1 MEIIMVLQKIC
12 ETCGMANPATEK
24 VCMRCFSDI
33 SDKEVIERK
42 TIRQME
48 NKVIIKRPPDRRF
61 SGIRSEEGRT
71 IREITPLTLFMSP
84 GITLIVHHGDTIGR
98 DAVGGQVLEKFNGV
112 SRKHA
117 TFKYFNGKWLIR
129 DENSTNGTFI
139 ASNKISPDIWYELKV
154 GDSVSFSSSCT
165 FTIQTM

>member
-1 MEIIMVLQKIC
+1 MVLQKIC
-12 ETCGMANPATEK
+12 DTCGMANPATEK

-48 NKVIIKRPPDRRF
+48 SKIIIKKYPDKRFPPVRAD
-61 SGIRSEEGRT
+61 EGKT
-71 IREITPLTLFMSP
+71 IREITPLILTMPP
-84 GITLIVHHGDTIGR
+84 GITITVHHGDTVGR
-98 DAVGGQVLEKFNGV
+98 DSVGGHILEKFNGV
-112 SRKHA
+112 SRQHA
-117 TFKYFNGKWLIR
+117 TFKYFNGKWLVR

-139 ASNKISPDIWYELKV
+139 SSRKVSPDIWYELKE
-154 GDSVSFSSSCT
+154 GDTVSFSSSCT

>member
-1 MEIIMVLQKIC
+1 MVLQKIC
-12 ETCGMANPATEK
+12 DTCGMANPATEK

-48 NKVIIKRPPDRRF
+48 NKVIIKRPPDKRF
-61 SGIRSEEGRT
+61 PPVKSDEGKT
-71 IREITPLTLFMSP
+71 IREITPLTLSTP
-84 GITLIVHHGDTIGR
+84 QGLTITVHHGDTVGR
-98 DAVGGQVLEKFNGV
+98 DSVGRQVLEKFTGV
-112 SRKHA
+112 SRQHA

-139 ASNKISPDIWYELKV
+139 SSRKASPDIWYELKE
-154 GDSVSFSSSCT
+154 GDTVSFSTSCT
-165 FTIQTM
+165 FTIKRI